1 MNINATI
8 IKYWLGKMIS
18 YEKGDLFN
26 DSAEALVNAVNTVG
40 VMGKG
45 LAYQFKERF
54 PENFE
59 QYRVAC
65 KKGELS
71 VGKVFYVE
79 LKGSEQPQYILN
91 FPTKAHWRGKSKIE
105 YISEGV
111 SDLVRLVQELGIS
124 SVAVPALGSG
134 LGGLPWSQ
142 VEKVIL
148 AAFEQA
154 PEVQW
159 NVYAPNDAPP
169 ERTKMK
175 LTVGRSILLIALDSY
190 LKSSRKDKISELEAQ
205 GLVYLLNIEGT
216 LSAIPYDTFRDSPF
230 SSVLHSSLKKMDGH
244 CLYLSGINKGPDATF
259 ISLDK
264 SYVLEAKELISKERI
279 LLSRLR
285 DLRELISGYQ
295 SNEGMSIISTALWV
309 AGQSLNQDEVMDR
322 ELMVGRAFEHLS
334 KQRGVSEGLI
344 KGAFERLSEESWL
357 P

>member
-1 MNINATI
+1 
-8 IKYWLGKMIS
+8 
-18 YEKGDLFN
+18 
-26 DSAEALVNAVNTVG
+26 
-40 VMGKG
+40 
-45 LAYQFKERF
+45 
-54 PENFE
+54 
-59 QYRVAC
+59 
-65 KKGELS
+65 
-71 VGKVFYVE
+71 
-79 LKGSEQPQYILN
+79 
-91 FPTKAHWRGKSKIE
+91 
-105 YISEGV
+105 
-111 SDLVRLVQELGIS
+111 LVQELGIS

>member
-1 MNINATI
+1 
-8 IKYWLGKMIS
+8 MIS

-26 DSAEALVNAVNTVG
+26 DDAEALVNAVNTVG

-59 QYRVAC
+59 KYRAAC
-65 KKGELS
+65 KKEELS

-79 LKGSEQPQYILN
+79 LKDSERPRYILN

-111 SDLVRLVQELGIS
+111 ADLVRLVQELGIS

-142 VEKVIL
+142 VEKIIL
-148 AAFEQA
+148 TAFEQA

-159 NVYAPNDAPP
+159 NIYAPNDAPP

-175 LTVGRSILLIALDSY
+175 LTVGRTILLLALDSY
-190 LKSSRKDKISELEAQ
+190 LKSSRKDKLSELEAQ
-205 GLVYLLNIEGT
+205 GLVYLLNIKGV

-230 SSVLHSSLKKMDGH
+230 SSVLHDSLKKMDGH
-244 CLYLSGINKGPDATF
+244 CLYLSGINKGPDATY

-264 SYVLEAKELISKERI
+264 SYVAEAKDLASKERI
-279 LLSRLR
+279 PLSSLR
-285 DLRELISGYQ
+285 NLKELISGYQ

-309 AGQSLNQDEVMDR
+309 AEQSLNQDDDINRDQMIDI
-322 ELMVGRAFEHLS
+322 AFKYLS